1 MTIQKIQTGVIEDN
15 AITTSKV
22 LDGSVTPEKLAT
34 SGTLPALDGSQLINI
49 QAGTTE
55 IIDDTVDPAID
66 TNPADGVGTLWANTT
81 TGCLFCC
88 TDATTDLNIWTM
100 ITVCNDNIGTV
111 SSTPFNG
118 NAWMM
123 GADLAG
129 TQQGSLLYYNLSSGN
144 HQIISSARPN
154 GTWGGFGGF
163 NQFGS
168 TDSVSSV
175 TQAYVYSVHLGG
187 TVGIRDV
194 LERFTFASAT
204 TATDH
209 DSLWTHF
216 PVGSSDRG
224 EDFFSGG
231 SSGVSSISFNRGY
244 VSGGANHTNTTRVTT
259 IRSIQLDSGVVNIQ
273 VGDLPTP
280 VYVHA
285 GVSNENQAL
294 FAGGRLNG
302 GVSTSH
308 IHRFNFSNESVDNNH
323 SDIGIG
329 REGCTGHSTETD
341 GFIVGGG
348 SGVNDGPVTISN
360 TILKTSFASS
370 GASIDH
376 GDLIIGVRT
385 AGRAQNITH
394 GFTVGGS
401 GLPLEGQQTSI
412 QRYAF
417 ANNVT
422 AQEISNLGISSTNGT
437 SCSPRNSFTD
447 GSESSSSGDAWL
459 FGGSEGIAAPNH
471 TSTNELTYISLT
483 SDSQQNV
490 GSGDV
495 NGPTPFI
502 SVSCNSATTS
512 YIMGVHTGASIL
524 DSTVKFTFANATN
537 SASPTSVSD
546 TGQGSGGAFISSV
559 VNSMSTDV
567 NGYVGGGRDNVGIA
581 LQSRAIRRISFA
593 SEAVTS
599 NIGTISSTVF
609 GLRAAQNSIGGLF
622 MGGRFTNGN
631 NDGQNRVTN
640 IDKFTFASETN
651 QVNFDNLNTATEGGT
666 ATSSDTHAYLYGGV
680 SGNAQTSSPPITIM
694 SKIAFASAGSEV
706 SHGDLR
712 VTITGDR
719 PAQTLTHGYSIGG
732 NSGSLQVSSITQYS
746 FANENSA
753 VLATNMTRARDG
765 GSTVS
770 QVPTITSF

>member
-1 MTIQKIQTGVIEDN
+1 MAIQKIKTGVVEDN

-22 LDGSVTPEKLAT
+22 LDGSVTVEKLAT
-34 SGTLPALDGSQLINI
+34 SGTLPALDGSQLTGI
-49 QAGTTE
+49 QSGTTD
-55 IIDDTVDPAID
+55 IIDSVDDPAID
-66 TNPADGVGTLWANTT
+66 TNPADGVGALWANIT

-88 TDATTDLNIWTM
+88 TDATTDLNVWTLV
-100 ITVCNDNIGTV
+100 TVCTDNIGTV

-118 NAWMM
+118 NAWLM
-123 GADLAG
+123 GASLAG

-154 GTWGGFGGF
+154 GTWGTFTGFS
-163 NQFGS
+163 QFGS
-168 TDSVSSV
+168 SDSVSSI
-175 TQAYVYSVHLGG
+175 THGYVYSVHLGG
-187 TVGIRDV
+187 NVGIRDV

-204 TATDH
+204 SATDH

-216 PVGSSDRG
+216 PVGGSERSA
-224 EDFFSGG
+224 DFFSGG
-231 SSGVSSISFNRGY
+231 NSGVSSISFNRGY
-244 VSGGANHTNTTRVTT
+244 VSGGANFENTSRVTT
-259 IRSIQLDSGVVNIQ
+259 IRSIQLDSGVVNAQ
-273 VGDLPTP
+273 VGDLPSP
-280 VYVHA
+280 VYIHA
-285 GVSNENQAL
+285 GVANENQAL

-302 GVSTSH
+302 GVSTSS

-323 SDIGIG
+323 SDIGVG
-329 REGCTGHSTETD
+329 REDCTGHSTETD

-348 SGVNDGPVTISN
+348 SGANDGPATIS
-360 TILKTSFASS
+360 TSILKTSFASS
-370 GASIDH
+370 GASINH
-376 GDLIIGVRT
+376 GDLTIAVRS
-385 AGRAQNITH
+385 AGRAQDITH
-394 GFTVGGS
+394 GFVVGGN
-401 GLPLEGQQTSI
+401 GTAAAGQQTSI

-422 AQEISNLGISSTNGT
+422 AQEISNLGIASGNGT
-437 SCSPRNSFTD
+437 SCSPRNSFTN
-447 GSESSSSGDAWL
+447 GSESSSGGDAWL
-459 FGGSEGIAAPNH
+459 FGGSEGIEPNS
-471 TSTNELTYISLT
+471 TGTNELTYISLT

-495 NGPTPFI
+495 NGNTPQS

-524 DSTVKFTFANATN
+524 DVTVKFAFASATN
-537 SASPTSVSD
+537 SASPTSVIN

-567 NGYVGGGRDNVGIA
+567 NGYVGGGRNNVGIA

-593 SEAVTS
+593 SEAVTV
-599 NIGTISSTVF
+599 NIGTIASTVF

-622 MGGRFTNGN
+622 MGGRFTNSN

-640 IDKFTFASETN
+640 IDKFTFASESN
-651 QVNFDNLNTATEGGT
+651 QVNFDDLNTATEGGT
-666 ATSSDTHAYLYGGV
+666 ATSTDTHAYLYGGV
-680 SGNAQTSSPPITIM
+680 SGNAQSSSPPITIM

-719 PAQTLTHGYSIGG
+719 PAQSITHGYSIGG
-732 NSGSLQVSSITQYS
+732 NTSTGQVSSITQYS

-765 GSTVS
+765 DSTVS
-770 QVPTITSF
+770 QVPTITTF